1 MELDAALLFLPINMK
16 NFPAKLWRLVN
27 DPHTDS
33 VRWDQQG
40 EGILIDRALFEAEV
54 LSAVREPAA
63 DGGNAASG
71 DLFKTNNFTSFIR
84 QLNLYG
90 FRKGGGRQ
98 DDEPDSPAEL
108 HFQNPYFKRDK
119 PELLAHLRRMTRSN
133 RAKLQAGLEVSCRRP
148 SRWQLQFSA
157 PPCRGHAGHRLAGH
171 IHDGSHGSMLSPDQC
186 HSEQEM
192 RGYDRTVMPQCS
204 WIVEP
209 SDTSAPCTVS
219 PTLGAQQLP
228 SDSPHLGYRQKHRI
242 APHHLQ
248 YPPGFYAS
256 AMCQCCFQPVV
267 NARRVHQTSS
277 AFSHYSY
284 NQTNYPGSWV
294 HPENQEWPSSDSE
307 LAKKED
313 VNLDTVFQIAD
324 NLQVSPIVCMAKV
337 QATEMPVSFFDLSP
351 SSSGQL
357 NSTEPAGSNALPILM
372 DSMKASPR
380 GLVPAGG
387 MSVAVL
393 NDISP
398 DGAFAIIHPDSLQQ
412 ANYSGNQDRTSN
424 DSPALDFSR
433 KVPSNTR
440 DPLTFLGETLQAN
453 VTLS

>member
-1 MELDAALLFLPINMK
+1 MQVHTTSDRQSVVIFSRGAHRAQCLSNKMEK
-16 NFPAKLWRLVN
+16 
-27 DPHTDS
+27 
-33 VRWDQQG
+33 
-40 EGILIDRALFEAEV
+40 
-54 LSAVREPAA
+54 
-63 DGGNAASG
+63 
-71 DLFKTNNFTSFIR
+71 
-84 QLNLYG
+84 
-90 FRKGGGRQ
+90 
-98 DDEPDSPAEL
+98 
-108 HFQNPYFKRDK
+108 
-119 PELLAHLRRMTRSN
+119 
-133 RAKLQAGLEVSCRRP
+133 
-148 SRWQLQFSA
+148 
-157 PPCRGHAGHRLAGH
+157 GHRLAGH

-433 KVPSNTR
+433 AKQHKGSFDFPWRNITGQCYPELASNT
-440 DPLTFLGETLQAN
+440 FNN
-453 VTLS
+453 VCSFPFHAMDQDLRCLSV